1 MPAFYR
7 YAFAILGSQSSQ
19 GVGGPPV
26 DYRYAPTGTW
36 SYSGSRTP
44 FVVEEARRGDRN
56 FDGDPTN
63 EAIDPSIQIGA
74 RRAQTVEIG
83 GTDRQVI
90 WDYTFEVS
98 LGAQTWR
105 VGVIDV
111 DLNNSDVIEAGAEN
125 GYFLVFPDGLPP
137 ADTNLTVGSI
147 VENDDRTSHLGLGA
161 TVVCFASGTLIETID
176 GPRAVETLAPGDMVH
191 TQEHGPQPLRWVGQT
206 CVPALGDLAPIV
218 ISKGVLGNDSDLVVS
233 PQHAVLIEDWRAEL
247 LYGEEKVLVR
257 AVDLLGHNGVY
268 RRPGGAVTYCHILF
282 DAHQLV
288 CASGIWSE
296 SLYPGDMTLQ
306 TVNPAARAEIESLF
320 PDLKE
325 YGPKSACCLRRFE
338 AACLA
343 A

>member
-19 GVGGPPV
+19 GVGGPAV
-26 DYRYAPTGTW
+26 DYRFAPSGTW

-44 FVVEEARRGDRN
+44 FVVEENDGATQFN
-56 FDGDPTN
+56 GDPTN
-63 EAIDPSIQIGA
+63 EAISAQEQIGGTWQ
-74 RRAQTVEIG
+74 QTVEIG
-83 GTDRQVI
+83 GTDRQLI

-105 VGVIDV
+105 VAVIDV

-125 GYFLVFPDGLPP
+125 GYFLIFPDGMPP
-137 ADTNLTVGSI
+137 ADTDLTVGAI
-147 VENDDRTSHLGLGA
+147 VENDAATSHSGLGA
-161 TVVCFASGTLIETID
+161 TIVCFAAGTMIETAT
-176 GPRAVETLAPGDMVH
+176 GLRAVETLEPGDMVH
-191 TQEHGPQPLRWVGQT
+191 TQEDGMQPLRWVGQT

-233 PQHAVLIEDWRAEL
+233 PLHAVLVEDWRAEL
-247 LYGEEKVLVR
+247 LYGDDKVLVR
-257 AVDLLGHNGVY
+257 AVDLLGHDGVY
-268 RRPGGAVTYCHILF
+268 RQQGGAVTYCHILF
-282 DAHQLV
+282 DAHHLV
-288 CASGIWSE
+288 RASGIWSE

-325 YGPKSACCLRRFE
+325 YGPKTARCLRRFE